1 MTCILNRTRLR
12 RPSTMI
18 PLTIA
23 LPTTIETIITELS
36 HLQTRSHDCH
46 TYKHK
51 HTISALATTI
61 ASKAA
66 IADDRAPTTTTTK
79 QQTST
84 PFEHACEYT
93 STPSLSPRTRRER
106 RTRAMCGSSHS
117 RQARLWTL
125 PDSGDVWTS
134 SQSRQGEF
142 HQSETLLWLAS
153 TSVSP
158 PSTSSGLAT
167 GALGSRANLPYVE
180 RSAKVHGM

>member
-36 HLQTRSHDCH
+36 HLQTQSHDCN

-51 HTISALATTI
+51 QTISAFATTI

-93 STPSLSPRTRRER
+93 STPSSSPRTRRDR
-106 RTRAMCGSSHS
+106 GSSHS

-125 PDSGDVWTS
+125 SDSGDVWTS

-153 TSVSP
+153 TSVAP